1 MQGRFCNPVHICGM
15 FENNLQLDKYFNAIA
30 FHQDVM
36 IFISRGPY
44 KDGKINRL
52 VINLLFKMDATDV
65 LSYMWVIFS
74 LGSDFL

>member
-1 MQGRFCNPVHICGM
+1 MNTEGLGELLANTWTVLQGRFCNPVHICGM

-52 VINLLFKMDATDV
+52 VIKLLFKMDI
-65 LSYMWVIFS
+65 L
-74 LGSDFL
+74 L

>member
-1 MQGRFCNPVHICGM
+1 MNTEGLGELLANTWTVLQGRFCNPVRICGM

-52 VINLLFKMDATDV
+52 VINLFFKMDI
-65 LSYMWVIFS
+65 L
-74 LGSDFL
+74 L

>member
-1 MQGRFCNPVHICGM
+1 MNTEGLGELLANTWTVLQGRFCNPEHICGM

-30 FHQDVM
+30 FHRDVM

-52 VINLLFKMDATDV
+52 VINLLFKMDI
-65 LSYMWVIFS
+65 L
-74 LGSDFL
+74 L

>member
-1 MQGRFCNPVHICGM
+1 MNTEGLGELLANTWTVLQGRFCNPVNICGM
-15 FENNLQLDKYFNAIA
+15 FENNLQLDKYLNAIA

-52 VINLLFKMDATDV
+52 VINLLFKMDI
-65 LSYMWVIFS
+65 L
-74 LGSDFL
+74 L

>member
-1 MQGRFCNPVHICGM
+1 MNTEGLGELLANTWTVLQGRFCNPVHICGM

-52 VINLLFKMDATDV
+52 VINLLFKMDI
-65 LSYMWVIFS
+65 L
-74 LGSDFL
+74 L